1 MAGTLTGIGGRQQ
14 IWNLGNNM
22 IDTSNFVEL
31 EMQALDMRKTPYA
44 NEKNQLSQDKLLYTS
59 LKSEFSSFTQTF
71 KNLAAFKGNE
81 KKVTTTQDGYINVK
95 ADGGAIA
102 GTFNMTIT
110 QLAQRHQIA
119 SNSIDN
125 INEKL
130 PRNETIKLGD
140 KELKVTTDMTY
151 KDLIN
156 KINDGDY
163 GVSAYTLGSK
173 IFMSSTKEGEAN
185 VIKLSS
191 TPPNVLTEL
200 FYSEVEIKGTGTD
213 QDSET
218 KTEMKLNTINE
229 AKNAIYSINGIEDK
243 SPTNTIEA
251 LPGVKIELLKV
262 TGPKVDEKPGEEKP
276 DAGTTTDSK
285 VKGIDL
291 KFTVSDSNVTDA
303 SNIIKKMVADYNK
316 AVSTIDIF
324 AGKGGAFQGQAIMQ
338 SVRQAMNNVVTFSQD
353 GNYLFSFGI
362 QLKQDGTME
371 VNDEKLT
378 QALKDKPDAA
388 KQFFFGS
395 NGLGKMMEE
404 PLDKLFGDK
413 GVVGERVKNIDSRVS
428 DLDKKIKDIETQN
441 LQKQDEIVKKYQK
454 LESTLAALD
463 SQLKTIKAMT
473 KQKSDD

>member
-1 MAGTLTGIGGRQQ
+1 MAGTTMTGIGGRQQ

-22 IDTSNFVEL
+22 IDTSNLVEL
-31 EMQALDMRKTPYA
+31 EMQALDMRKTPYTT
-44 NEKNQLSQDKLLYTS
+44 EKQKLTQDKQVYAS
-59 LKSEFSSFTQTF
+59 LKTQFTPFTQMF
-71 KNLAAFKGNE
+71 KDLATFKGNE
-81 KKVTTTQDGYINVK
+81 KKVTTTQDSYINVK

-119 SNSIDN
+119 SNKIAD
-125 INEKL
+125 INAKL
-130 PRNETIKLGD
+130 PKDETLQLGG
-140 KELKVTTDMTY
+140 KTLKVTTDMTY

-163 GVSAYTLGSK
+163 GISAYTLGDK
-173 IFMSSTKEGEAN
+173 IFMSSKKEGTDGEIDFSGN
-185 VIKLSS
+185 TS
-191 TPPNVLTEL
+191 TL
-200 FYSEVEIKGTGTD
+200 FQDIGLAKADGTAV
-213 QDSET
+213 
-218 KTEMKLNTINE
+218 NTINE
-229 AKNAIYSINGIEDK
+229 AQNAKYSINGIEAE
-243 SPTNTIEA
+243 SFTNTIEA

-262 TGPKVDEKPGEEKP
+262 TEPKAEGTS
-276 DAGTTTDSK
+276 DASTTTDPK
-285 VKGIDL
+285 VKGVEL
-291 KFTVSDSNVTDA
+291 KFTVSDSNVTDTA
-303 SNIIKKMVADYNK
+303 NIIKKMVTEYNK
-316 AVSTIDIF
+316 AVSTVDLF
-324 AGKGGAFQGQAIMQ
+324 AGKDGVFQGQVIMQ
-338 SVRQAMNNVVTFSQD
+338 SVRQAMNNVATFSQD
-353 GNYLFSFGI
+353 GNYLFTFGI

-371 VNDEKLT
+371 VNDEALT
-378 QALKDKPDAA
+378 KALKEKPDAA
-388 KQFFFGS
+388 KQFFFSS

>member
-31 EMQALDMRKTPYA
+31 EMNALDMRKTPYT
-44 NEKNQLSQDKLLYTS
+44 NEKNSLSQDKLLYTS

-81 KKVTTTQDGYINVK
+81 KKVTTSQDGYINVK

-119 SNSIDN
+119 SDQIENIDAKINS
-125 INEKL
+125 
-130 PRNETIKLGD
+130 NETLKLGG
-140 KELKVTTDMTY
+140 KELKVTSDMTY

-163 GVSAYTLGSK
+163 GVSAYTLGNK
-173 IFMSSTKEGEAN
+173 IFMTSKKEGEDGVINFEGNKSSLFQKIGLAN
-185 VIKLSS
+185 DDGVALH
-191 TPPNVLTEL
+191 
-200 FYSEVEIKGTGTD
+200 EINKA
-213 QDSET
+213 Q
-218 KTEMKLNTINE
+218 
-229 AKNAIYSINGIEDK
+229 NAEYTINGIKGD
-243 SPTNTIEA
+243 SSTNTIEA

-262 TGPKVDEKPGEEKP
+262 TEEKVEEKP
-276 DAGTTTDSK
+276 VEKPEVDPKTTEAK
-285 VKGIDL
+285 AKGIEL

-303 SNIIKKMVADYNK
+303 SNVIKKMVADYNK

-324 AGKGGAFQGQAIMQ
+324 AGKGGAFQGQTIMQ

-371 VNDEKLT
+371 VNDEALT
-378 QALKDKPDAA
+378 KALKEKPDAA
-388 KQFFFGS
+388 KQFFFSS

-413 GVVGERVKNIDSRVS
+413 GIVGERVKNIDSRVS
-428 DLDKKIKDIETQN
+428 DLDKKIKDIEAQN
-441 LQKQDEIVKKYQK
+441 LQKQDEIVKKYQR

>member
-31 EMQALDMRKTPYA
+31 EMNALDMRKTPYA
-44 NEKNQLSQDKLLYTS
+44 NEKNQLAQDKLLYTS

-71 KNLAAFKGNE
+71 KNLADFKGNE

-119 SNSIDN
+119 SNDITD

-130 PRNETIKLGD
+130 PRNETLKLGGKD
-140 KELKVTTDMTY
+140 LKVTTDMTY

-163 GVSAYTLGSK
+163 GVSAYTLGTK
-173 IFMSSTKEGEAN
+173 IFMSSKKEGTDG
-185 VIKLSS
+185 VIKFEGNTS
-191 TPPNVLTEL
+191 TL
-200 FYSEVEIKGTGTD
+200 FQDIGLANADGTA
-213 QDSET
+213 
-218 KTEMKLNTINE
+218 LNTINE
-229 AKNAIYSINGIEDK
+229 AQNAKYSINGITDE
-243 SPTNTIEA
+243 SSTNTIEA

-262 TGPKVDEKPGEEKP
+262 TEPKVEGTP
-276 DAGTTTDSK
+276 DAGTTTDPK
-285 VKGIDL
+285 AKGIDL

-316 AVSTIDIF
+316 AVATVDIF

-371 VNDEKLT
+371 VNDEALT
-378 QALKDKPDAA
+378 KALKEKPDAA
-388 KQFFFGS
+388 KQFFFSS

-428 DLDKKIKDIETQN
+428 DLDKKIQDIEKQN
-441 LQKQDEIVKKYQK
+441 LDKQNEIVKKYQK

>member
-31 EMQALDMRKTPYA
+31 EMQALEMRKTPYA

-81 KKVTTTQDGYINVK
+81 KKVTTSQDGYINVK

-119 SNSIDN
+119 SKEIDVDA
-125 INEKL
+125 KL
-130 PRNETIKLGD
+130 NRDETLKLGG
-140 KELKVTTDMTY
+140 KELKVTSDMTY

-163 GVSAYTLGSK
+163 GVSAYTLGNK
-173 IFMSSTKEGEAN
+173 IFMTSKKEGEDGVINFKDNTSTLFQDIGLASKDGVAVN
-185 VIKLSS
+185 V
-191 TPPNVLTEL
+191 
-200 FYSEVEIKGTGTD
+200 
-213 QDSET
+213 
-218 KTEMKLNTINE
+218 INE
-229 AKNAIYSINGIEDK
+229 AQNAEYTINGIKGK
-243 SPTNTIEA
+243 SSTNTVEA

-262 TGPKVDEKPGEEKP
+262 TEPKVEGTP
-276 DAGTTTDSK
+276 DAGTTTEPK
-285 VKGIDL
+285 AKGIDL

-303 SNIIKKMVADYNK
+303 ANVIKKMVADYNK
-316 AVSTIDIF
+316 AVSTVDIF

-371 VNDEKLT
+371 VNDEALT
-378 QALKDKPDAA
+378 KALKEKPDAA
-388 KQFFFGS
+388 KQFFFSS

-404 PLDKLFGDK
+404 PLEKLFGDK
-413 GVVGERVKNIDSRVS
+413 GVVGERVKSIDSRVS
-428 DLDKKIKDIETQN
+428 DLDKKIKDIEAQN

>member
-1 MAGTLTGIGGRQQ
+1 MAGTITGIGGRQQ

-31 EMQALDMRKTPYA
+31 EMNALDMRKTPYT
-44 NEKNQLSQDKLLYTS
+44 NEKNSLSQDKLLYTS

-81 KKVTTTQDGYINVK
+81 KKVTTSQDGYINVK

-119 SNSIDN
+119 SDEIKD
-125 INEKL
+125 INAKL
-130 PRNETIKLGD
+130 NRDETLKLGG
-140 KELKVTTDMTY
+140 KELKVTSDMTY

-163 GVSAYTLGSK
+163 GVSAYTLGNK
-173 IFMSSTKEGEAN
+173 IFMTSKKEGEDGVINFKDNTSTLFQDIGLANEDGVAVN
-185 VIKLSS
+185 VINKA
-191 TPPNVLTEL
+191 
-200 FYSEVEIKGTGTD
+200 
-213 QDSET
+213 Q
-218 KTEMKLNTINE
+218 
-229 AKNAIYSINGIEDK
+229 NAEYTINGIEGK
-243 SPTNTIEA
+243 SSTNTIET

-262 TGPKVDEKPGEEKP
+262 TEPKVEGTP
-276 DAGTTTDSK
+276 DAGTTTEPK
-285 VKGIDL
+285 AKGIDL

-316 AVSTIDIF
+316 AVSTVDIF

-338 SVRQAMNNVVTFSQD
+338 SVRQAMNSVVTFSQD

-371 VNDEKLT
+371 VNDEALT
-378 QALKDKPDAA
+378 KALKEKPDAA
-388 KQFFFGS
+388 KQFFFSS

-428 DLDKKIKDIETQN
+428 DLDKKIQDIEKQN
-441 LQKQDEIVKKYQK
+441 LDKQNEIVKKYQK

>member
-1 MAGTLTGIGGRQQ
+1 MAGTITGIGGRQQ

-31 EMQALDMRKTPYA
+31 EMNALDMRKTPYA
-44 NEKNQLSQDKLLYTS
+44 NEKSQLSQDKLLYTS

-81 KKVTTTQDGYINVK
+81 KKVTTSQDGYINVK

-119 SNSIDN
+119 SDKIDD
-125 INEKL
+125 IDAKL
-130 PRNETIKLGD
+130 NRDETLKLGG
-140 KELKVTTDMTY
+140 KELKITSDMTY

-163 GVSAYTLGSK
+163 GVSAYTLGNK
-173 IFMSSTKEGEAN
+173 IFMTSKKEGEDGVINFEGNTSKFFQDIGLAN
-185 VIKLSS
+185 EDGAAIH
-191 TPPNVLTEL
+191 
-200 FYSEVEIKGTGTD
+200 I
-213 QDSET
+213 
-218 KTEMKLNTINE
+218 INE
-229 AKNAIYSINGIEDK
+229 ARNAEYTINGITG
-243 SPTNTIEA
+243 SSSTNTIEA

-262 TGPKVDEKPGEEKP
+262 TEQKVEENPVEKP
-276 DAGTTTDSK
+276 DGEKTEVDPKATEAK
-285 VKGIDL
+285 AKGIEL

-303 SNIIKKMVADYNK
+303 SNVIKKMVADYNK
-316 AVSTIDIF
+316 AVSTVDIF

-338 SVRQAMNNVVTFSQD
+338 SVRQAMNSVVTFSQD

-371 VNDEKLT
+371 VNDEALT
-378 QALKDKPDAA
+378 KALKEKPDAA
-388 KQFFFGS
+388 KQFFFSS

>member
-1 MAGTLTGIGGRQQ
+1 MAGTTMTGIGGRQQ

-31 EMQALDMRKTPYA
+31 EMNALDMRKTPYTK
-44 NEKNQLSQDKLLYTS
+44 EKNDLTNDKLLYTS

-119 SNSIDN
+119 SNDITD
-125 INEKL
+125 INAKL
-130 PRNETIKLGD
+130 PKDETLKLGG

-163 GVSAYTLGSK
+163 GVSAYTLGNK
-173 IFMSSTKEGEAN
+173 IFMTSKKEGTDG
-185 VIKLSS
+185 VIKFEGNTS
-191 TPPNVLTEL
+191 TLFQDIGLANADGVALNV
-200 FYSEVEIKGTGTD
+200 
-213 QDSET
+213 
-218 KTEMKLNTINE
+218 INE
-229 AKNAIYSINGIEDK
+229 AQNAKYSINGITAE
-243 SPTNTIEA
+243 SFTNTIEA

-262 TGPKVDEKPGEEKP
+262 TEPKVEGTP
-276 DAGTTTDSK
+276 DAGTTPDPKT
-285 VKGIDL
+285 KGIDL
-291 KFTVSDSNVTDA
+291 KFTVNDSNVTDA
-303 SNIIKKMVADYNK
+303 SNVIKKMVADYNK
-316 AVSTIDIF
+316 AVSTVDIF

-353 GNYLFSFGI
+353 GNYLFTFGI

-378 QALKDKPDAA
+378 QALKEKPDAA
-388 KQFFFGS
+388 KQFFFSS

>member
-31 EMQALDMRKTPYA
+31 EMNALDMRKTPYT
-44 NEKNQLSQDKLLYTS
+44 NEKNSLSQDKLLYTS

-81 KKVTTTQDGYINVK
+81 KKVTTSQDGYINVK

-119 SNSIDN
+119 SDRIENIDAKINSD
-125 INEKL
+125 
-130 PRNETIKLGD
+130 ETLKLGG
-140 KELKVTTDMTY
+140 KELKVTSDMTY

-163 GVSAYTLGSK
+163 GVSAYTLGNK
-173 IFMSSTKEGEAN
+173 IFMTSKKEGEDGVINFEGNKSSLFQKIGLAN
-185 VIKLSS
+185 DDGVALH
-191 TPPNVLTEL
+191 
-200 FYSEVEIKGTGTD
+200 EINKA
-213 QDSET
+213 Q
-218 KTEMKLNTINE
+218 
-229 AKNAIYSINGIEDK
+229 NAEYTINGIKGD
-243 SPTNTIEA
+243 SSTNTIEA

-262 TGPKVDEKPGEEKP
+262 TEEKVEEKP
-276 DAGTTTDSK
+276 VEQPEVDPKTTEAK
-285 VKGIDL
+285 AKGIEL

-303 SNIIKKMVADYNK
+303 SNVIKKMVADYNK

-324 AGKGGAFQGQAIMQ
+324 AGKGGAFQGQTIMQ

-378 QALKDKPDAA
+378 KALKEQPDAA
-388 KQFFFGS
+388 KQFFFSS

-413 GVVGERVKNIDSRVS
+413 GIVGERVKNIDSRVS
-428 DLDKKIKDIETQN
+428 DLDKKIKDIEAQN
-441 LQKQDEIVKKYQK
+441 LQKQDEIVKKYQR

>member
-31 EMQALDMRKTPYA
+31 EMNALDMRKTPYT
-44 NEKNQLSQDKLLYTS
+44 NEKNSLSQDKLLYTS

-81 KKVTTTQDGYINVK
+81 KKVTTSQDGYINVK

-119 SNSIDN
+119 SKEIDD
-125 INEKL
+125 IDAKL
-130 PRNETIKLGD
+130 NRNETLKLGG
-140 KELKVTTDMTY
+140 KELKVTSDMTY

-163 GVSAYTLGSK
+163 GVSAYTLGNK
-173 IFMSSTKEGEAN
+173 IFMSSKKEGKEGEINFKDNTSTLFQDIGLAN
-185 VIKLSS
+185 ESGVAV
-191 TPPNVLTEL
+191 NV
-200 FYSEVEIKGTGTD
+200 
-213 QDSET
+213 
-218 KTEMKLNTINE
+218 INE
-229 AKNAIYSINGIEDK
+229 AQNAEYTINGIK
-243 SPTNTIEA
+243 GNSSTNTVEA

-262 TGPKVDEKPGEEKP
+262 TEQKVEEKP
-276 DAGTTTDSK
+276 DGEKTEVDPKTTEAK
-285 VKGIDL
+285 AKGIEL

-324 AGKGGAFQGQAIMQ
+324 AGKGGAFQGQTIMQ

-371 VNDEKLT
+371 VNDEALT
-378 QALKDKPDAA
+378 KALKEKPDAA
-388 KQFFFGS
+388 KQFFFSS

-413 GVVGERVKNIDSRVS
+413 GIVGERVKNIDSRVS
-428 DLDKKIKDIETQN
+428 DLDKKIKDIESQN

>member
-1 MAGTLTGIGGRQQ
+1 MAGTITGIGGRQQ

-31 EMQALDMRKTPYA
+31 EMNALDMRKTPYT
-44 NEKNQLSQDKLLYTS
+44 NEKNSLSQDKLLYTS

-71 KNLAAFKGNE
+71 KNLAEFKGNE
-81 KKVTTTQDGYINVK
+81 KKVTTSQDGYINVK

-119 SNSIDN
+119 SDKIDD
-125 INEKL
+125 IDAKL
-130 PRNETIKLGD
+130 NRDETLKLGG
-140 KELKVTTDMTY
+140 KELKVTSDMTY

-163 GVSAYTLGSK
+163 GVSAYTLGNK
-173 IFMSSTKEGEAN
+173 IFMTSKKEGEDGVINFKDNTSTLFQDIGLANKDGVAVN
-185 VIKLSS
+185 VINKA
-191 TPPNVLTEL
+191 
-200 FYSEVEIKGTGTD
+200 
-213 QDSET
+213 Q
-218 KTEMKLNTINE
+218 
-229 AKNAIYSINGIEDK
+229 NAEYTINGIEGK
-243 SPTNTIEA
+243 SSTNTIEA

-262 TGPKVDEKPGEEKP
+262 TEQKVEEKP
-276 DAGTTTDSK
+276 VENLDGESTEVDPKTTEAK
-285 VKGIDL
+285 AKGIEL

-303 SNIIKKMVADYNK
+303 ANVIKKMVADYNK
-316 AVSTIDIF
+316 AVSTVDIF

-338 SVRQAMNNVVTFSQD
+338 SVRQAMNSVVTFSQD

-371 VNDEKLT
+371 VNDEALT
-378 QALKDKPDAA
+378 KALKEKPDAA
-388 KQFFFGS
+388 KQFFFSS

-428 DLDKKIKDIETQN
+428 DLDKKIKDIEAQN

>member
-31 EMQALDMRKTPYA
+31 EMNALAMRKTPYT

-81 KKVTTTQDGYINVK
+81 KKVTTSQDGYINVK

-102 GTFNMTIT
+102 GTFNIKIN

-119 SNSIDN
+119 SNDITN

-130 PRNETIKLGD
+130 PRNETIKLGE

-163 GVSAYTLGSK
+163 GVSVYTLGSK
-173 IFMSSTKEGEAN
+173 MFMSSTKEGATN
-185 VIKLSS
+185 NIKLEE
-191 TPPNVLTEL
+191 TPPNVLTDL
-200 FYSEVEIKGTGTD
+200 FYSKVEGST
-213 QDSET
+213 
-218 KTEMKLNTINE
+218 TEMKLNTINK
-229 AKNAIYSINGIEDK
+229 ALDAIYSINGIEEN
-243 SPTNTIEA
+243 SASNTIET

-262 TGPKVDEKPGEEKP
+262 TDPIVENKPSGET
-276 DAGTTTDSK
+276 GTDTKAADQ
-285 VKGIDL
+285 KGIDL

-303 SNIIKKMVADYNK
+303 ANLIKKMVADYNK
-316 AVSTIDIF
+316 AVGTVDIF
-324 AGKGGAFQGQAIMQ
+324 DGKNGAFQGQAIMQ
-338 SVRQAMNNVVTFSQD
+338 SVRQMMNNVVTFSKD
-353 GNYLFSFGI
+353 GNYLFTYGI
-362 QLKQDGTME
+362 QLKQDGTMQ
-371 VNDEKLT
+371 VDDEKLT
-378 QALKDKPDAA
+378 KALKDNPDAA
-388 KQFFFGS
+388 KQFFFSS
-395 NGLGKMMEE
+395 NGIGKMMEE
-404 PLDKLFGDK
+404 PLEKLFGDK

-428 DLDKKIKDIETQN
+428 DLDKKIKDIESQN

>member
-1 MAGTLTGIGGRQQ
+1 MAGTITGIGGRQQ

-31 EMQALDMRKTPYA
+31 EMNALDMRKTPYTT
-44 NEKNQLSQDKLLYTS
+44 EKNSLSQDKLLYTS

-81 KKVTTTQDGYINVK
+81 KKVTTSQDGYINVK

-119 SNSIDN
+119 SDEIKD
-125 INEKL
+125 INAKL
-130 PRNETIKLGD
+130 NRDETLKLGG
-140 KELKVTTDMTY
+140 KELKVTSDMTY

-163 GVSAYTLGSK
+163 GVSAYTLGNK
-173 IFMSSTKEGEAN
+173 IFMTSKKEGEDGVINFKDNTSTLFQDIGLANKDGVAVN
-185 VIKLSS
+185 VINKA
-191 TPPNVLTEL
+191 
-200 FYSEVEIKGTGTD
+200 
-213 QDSET
+213 Q
-218 KTEMKLNTINE
+218 
-229 AKNAIYSINGIEDK
+229 NAEYTINGIEGK
-243 SPTNTIEA
+243 SSTNTIET

-262 TGPKVDEKPGEEKP
+262 TEPKVEGTP
-276 DAGTTTDSK
+276 DAGTTTEPK
-285 VKGIDL
+285 AKGIDL

-316 AVSTIDIF
+316 AVSTVDIF

-353 GNYLFSFGI
+353 GNYLFTFGI

-371 VNDEKLT
+371 VNDEALT
-378 QALKDKPDAA
+378 KALKEKPDAA
-388 KQFFFGS
+388 KQFFFSS

>member
-1 MAGTLTGIGGRQQ
+1 MAGTITGIGGRQQ

-31 EMQALDMRKTPYA
+31 EMNALDMRKTPYT
-44 NEKNQLSQDKLLYTS
+44 NEKNSLSQDKLLYTS

-81 KKVTTTQDGYINVK
+81 KKVTTSQDGYINVK

-119 SNSIDN
+119 SNKIDD
-125 INEKL
+125 IDAKL
-130 PRNETIKLGD
+130 NRDETLKLGG
-140 KELKVTTDMTY
+140 KELKITSDMTY

-163 GVSAYTLGSK
+163 GVSAYTLGNK
-173 IFMSSTKEGEAN
+173 IFMTSKKEGEDGVINFKDNTSTLFKDIGLAN
-185 VIKLSS
+185 
-191 TPPNVLTEL
+191 ED
-200 FYSEVEIKGTGTD
+200 GTAR
-213 QDSET
+213 
-218 KTEMKLNTINE
+218 NIINE
-229 AKNAIYSINGIEDK
+229 AQNAEYTINGIKGK
-243 SPTNTIEA
+243 SSTNTIEA

-262 TGPKVDEKPGEEKP
+262 TEQKVEEKP
-276 DAGTTTDSK
+276 VENPDGEKTEVDPKTTEAK
-285 VKGIDL
+285 AKGIEL

-303 SNIIKKMVADYNK
+303 ANVIKKMVADYNK
-316 AVSTIDIF
+316 AVSTVDIF

-338 SVRQAMNNVVTFSQD
+338 SVRQAMNSVVTFSQD

-371 VNDEKLT
+371 VNDEALT
-378 QALKDKPDAA
+378 KALKEKPDAA
-388 KQFFFGS
+388 KQFFFSS

-428 DLDKKIKDIETQN
+428 DLDKKIKDIEAQN

>member
-31 EMQALDMRKTPYA
+31 EMQALEMRKTPYA
-44 NEKNQLSQDKLLYTS
+44 NEKSQLSQDKLLYTS

-81 KKVTTTQDGYINVK
+81 KKVTTSQEGYINVK

-119 SNSIDN
+119 SKEIDVDA
-125 INEKL
+125 KL
-130 PRNETIKLGD
+130 NRDETLKLGG
-140 KELKVTTDMTY
+140 KELKVTPDMTY

-163 GVSAYTLGSK
+163 GVSAYTLGNK
-173 IFMSSTKEGEAN
+173 IFMTSKKEGEDGVINFKDNTSTLFQDIGLASKDGVAVN
-185 VIKLSS
+185 V
-191 TPPNVLTEL
+191 
-200 FYSEVEIKGTGTD
+200 
-213 QDSET
+213 
-218 KTEMKLNTINE
+218 INE
-229 AKNAIYSINGIEDK
+229 AQNAEYTINGIKGK
-243 SPTNTIEA
+243 SSTNTVEA

-262 TGPKVDEKPGEEKP
+262 TEPKVEGTP
-276 DAGTTTDSK
+276 DAGTTTEPK
-285 VKGIDL
+285 AKGIDL

-303 SNIIKKMVADYNK
+303 ANVIKKMVADYNK
-316 AVSTIDIF
+316 AVSTVDIF

-371 VNDEKLT
+371 VNDEALT
-378 QALKDKPDAA
+378 KALKEKPDAA
-388 KQFFFGS
+388 KQFFFSS

-413 GVVGERVKNIDSRVS
+413 GVVGERVKSIDSRVS

>member
-1 MAGTLTGIGGRQQ
+1 MAGTITGIGGRQQ

-31 EMQALDMRKTPYA
+31 EMNALDMRKTPYT
-44 NEKNQLSQDKLLYTS
+44 NEKNSLSQDKLLYTS

-71 KNLAAFKGNE
+71 KNLAEFKGNE
-81 KKVTTTQDGYINVK
+81 KKVTTSQDGYINVK

-119 SNSIDN
+119 SNKIDD
-125 INEKL
+125 IDAKL
-130 PRNETIKLGD
+130 NRDETLKLGG
-140 KELKVTTDMTY
+140 KELKITPDMTY

-163 GVSAYTLGSK
+163 GVSAYTLGNK
-173 IFMSSTKEGEAN
+173 IFMTSKKEGEDGVINFKDNTSTLFKDIGLAN
-185 VIKLSS
+185 
-191 TPPNVLTEL
+191 ED
-200 FYSEVEIKGTGTD
+200 GTAR
-213 QDSET
+213 
-218 KTEMKLNTINE
+218 NIINE
-229 AKNAIYSINGIEDK
+229 ARNAEYTINGIEGK
-243 SPTNTIEA
+243 SSTNTIEA

-262 TGPKVDEKPGEEKP
+262 TEQKVEEKP
-276 DAGTTTDSK
+276 VENPDGEKTEVDQKTTEAK
-285 VKGIDL
+285 AKGIEL
-291 KFTVSDSNVTDA
+291 NFTVSDSNVTDA
-303 SNIIKKMVADYNK
+303 ANVIKKMVADYNK
-316 AVSTIDIF
+316 AVSTVDIF

-338 SVRQAMNNVVTFSQD
+338 SVRQAMNSVVTFSQD

-371 VNDEKLT
+371 VNDEALT
-378 QALKDKPDAA
+378 KALKEKPDAA
-388 KQFFFGS
+388 KQFFFSS

-428 DLDKKIKDIETQN
+428 DLDKKIKDIEAQN

>member
-1 MAGTLTGIGGRQQ
+1 MAGTTMTGIGGRQQ

-31 EMQALDMRKTPYA
+31 EMNALDMRKTPYTK
-44 NEKNQLSQDKLLYTS
+44 EKTDLTNDRLVYTS

-81 KKVTTTQDGYINVK
+81 KKVTTSQDGYINVK

-119 SNSIDN
+119 SNKVTD
-125 INEKL
+125 INAKL
-130 PRNETIKLGD
+130 PKDETIKLGD

-163 GVSAYTLGSK
+163 GVSAYTLGDK
-173 IFMSSTKEGEAN
+173 IFMTSKKEGAMNE
-185 VIKLSS
+185 IKLEK
-191 TPPNVLTEL
+191 TPPNVLTDL
-200 FYSEVEIKGTGTD
+200 FYSKVEGKD
-213 QDSET
+213 PLA
-218 KTEMKLNTINE
+218 TEMRLNTINE
-229 AKNAIYSINGIEDK
+229 ALDAKYSINGVEGK
-243 SPTNTIEA
+243 SDSNTIEA

-262 TGPKVDEKPGEEKP
+262 TE
-276 DAGTTTDSK
+276 SK
-285 VKGIDL
+285 VENKPEGGTGTDADQKAKGIDL

-316 AVSTIDIF
+316 AVSTVDIF
-324 AGKGGAFQGQAIMQ
+324 AGKGGVFQGQTIMQ

-378 QALKDKPDAA
+378 QALKEKPDAA
-388 KQFFFGS
+388 KQFFFSS

-413 GVVGERVKNIDSRVS
+413 GVVGERVKSIDSRVS

>member
-1 MAGTLTGIGGRQQ
+1 MAGTMTGIGGRQQ

-31 EMQALDMRKTPYA
+31 EMNALDMRKTPYA

-81 KKVTTTQDGYINVK
+81 KKVTTSQDGYMNVK

-119 SNSIDN
+119 SKEIDVDA
-125 INEKL
+125 KL
-130 PRNETIKLGD
+130 NRDETLKLGD
-140 KELKVTTDMTY
+140 KELKVTPDMTY

-163 GVSAYTLGSK
+163 GVSAYTLGNK
-173 IFMSSTKEGEAN
+173 IFMTSKKEGEDGVINFKDNTSTLFQDIGLANKDGVAVN
-185 VIKLSS
+185 VI
-191 TPPNVLTEL
+191 TEA
-200 FYSEVEIKGTGTD
+200 
-213 QDSET
+213 Q
-218 KTEMKLNTINE
+218 
-229 AKNAIYSINGIEDK
+229 NAEYTINGIK
-243 SPTNTIEA
+243 GNSSTNTVEA

-262 TGPKVDEKPGEEKP
+262 TEPKAEGTS
-276 DAGTTTDSK
+276 DAGTTTEPK
-285 VKGIDL
+285 AKGIDL

-316 AVSTIDIF
+316 AVSTVDIF

-338 SVRQAMNNVVTFSQD
+338 SVRQAMNNVVTFSRD

-371 VNDEKLT
+371 VNDEALT
-378 QALKDKPDAA
+378 KALKEKPDAA
-388 KQFFFGS
+388 KQFFFSS

>member
-31 EMQALDMRKTPYA
+31 EMQALEMRKTPYA
-44 NEKNQLSQDKLLYTS
+44 TEKNQLSQDKLLYTS

-81 KKVTTTQDGYINVK
+81 KKVTTSQDGYVNVK

-119 SNSIDN
+119 SKEIDVDA
-125 INEKL
+125 KL
-130 PRNETIKLGD
+130 NRDETLKLGG
-140 KELKVTTDMTY
+140 KELKVTPDMTY

-163 GVSAYTLGSK
+163 GVSAYTLGNK
-173 IFMSSTKEGEAN
+173 IFMTSKKEGEDGVINFKDNTSTLFQDIGLAN
-185 VIKLSS
+185 KDGVAV
-191 TPPNVLTEL
+191 NV
-200 FYSEVEIKGTGTD
+200 
-213 QDSET
+213 
-218 KTEMKLNTINE
+218 INE
-229 AKNAIYSINGIEDK
+229 AQNAEYTINGIKGK
-243 SPTNTIEA
+243 SSTNTVEA

-262 TGPKVDEKPGEEKP
+262 TEPKVEGTP
-276 DAGTTTDSK
+276 DAGTTTEPK
-285 VKGIDL
+285 AKGIDL

-303 SNIIKKMVADYNK
+303 ANVIKKMVADYNK
-316 AVSTIDIF
+316 AVSTVDIF

-371 VNDEKLT
+371 VNDEALT
-378 QALKDKPDAA
+378 KALKEKPDAA
-388 KQFFFGS
+388 KQFFFSS

-413 GVVGERVKNIDSRVS
+413 GVVGERVKSIESRVS

>member
-1 MAGTLTGIGGRQQ
+1 MAGTMTGIGGRQQ

-31 EMQALDMRKTPYA
+31 EMNALDMRKTPYA

-71 KNLAAFKGNE
+71 KNLADFKGNE

-119 SNSIDN
+119 SKEIDVDA
-125 INEKL
+125 KL
-130 PRNETIKLGD
+130 NRDETLKLGG
-140 KELKVTTDMTY
+140 KELKVTSDMTY

-163 GVSAYTLGSK
+163 GVSAYTLGNK
-173 IFMSSTKEGEAN
+173 IFMTSKKEGEDGVINFKDNTSTLFQDIGLANKDGVAVN
-185 VIKLSS
+185 VINKA
-191 TPPNVLTEL
+191 
-200 FYSEVEIKGTGTD
+200 
-213 QDSET
+213 Q
-218 KTEMKLNTINE
+218 
-229 AKNAIYSINGIEDK
+229 NAEYTINGIEGK
-243 SPTNTIEA
+243 SSTNTIEA

-262 TGPKVDEKPGEEKP
+262 TEPKVEGTP
-276 DAGTTTDSK
+276 DAGTTTEPK
-285 VKGIDL
+285 AKGIDL

-316 AVSTIDIF
+316 AVATVDIF

-371 VNDEKLT
+371 VNDEALT
-378 QALKDKPDAA
+378 KALKEKPDAA
-388 KQFFFGS
+388 KQFFFSS

>member
-1 MAGTLTGIGGRQQ
+1 MAGTTMTGIGGRQQ

-31 EMQALDMRKTPYA
+31 EMNALDMRKTPYTK
-44 NEKNQLSQDKLLYTS
+44 EKNDLTNDKLLYTS

-81 KKVTTTQDGYINVK
+81 KKVTTSQDGYINVK

-119 SNSIDN
+119 SNEIKD
-125 INEKL
+125 INAKL
-130 PRNETIKLGD
+130 PKDETLKLGG

-163 GVSAYTLGSK
+163 GVSAYTLGNK
-173 IFMSSTKEGEAN
+173 IFMTSKKEGTDGQIKFEAN
-185 VIKLSS
+185 TS
-191 TPPNVLTEL
+191 TL
-200 FYSEVEIKGTGTD
+200 FQDMGLAKADGTA
-213 QDSET
+213 
-218 KTEMKLNTINE
+218 LNTINE
-229 AKNAIYSINGIEDK
+229 AQNAMYTINGIKGEG
-243 SPTNTIEA
+243 STNTIEA

-262 TGPKVDEKPGEEKP
+262 TEPKVEGAP
-276 DAGTTTDSK
+276 DADTTTDPK
-285 VKGIDL
+285 AKGIDL
-291 KFTVSDSNVTDA
+291 KFTVNDSNVTDA
-303 SNIIKKMVADYNK
+303 SNVIKKMVADYNK
-316 AVSTIDIF
+316 AVSTVDIF

-338 SVRQAMNNVVTFSQD
+338 SVRQAMNNVVTFSQG
-353 GNYLFSFGI
+353 GNYLFTFGI

-378 QALKDKPDAA
+378 QALKEKPDAA
-388 KQFFFGS
+388 KQFFFSS

>member
-1 MAGTLTGIGGRQQ
+1 MAGTITGIGGRQQ

-31 EMQALDMRKTPYA
+31 EMNALDMRKTPYT
-44 NEKNQLSQDKLLYTS
+44 NEKNSLSQDKLLYTS

-71 KNLAAFKGNE
+71 KNLAEFKGNE
-81 KKVTTTQDGYINVK
+81 KKVTTSQDGYINVK

-119 SNSIDN
+119 SDKIDD
-125 INEKL
+125 IDAKL
-130 PRNETIKLGD
+130 NRDETLKLGG
-140 KELKVTTDMTY
+140 KELKVTSDMTY

-163 GVSAYTLGSK
+163 GVSAYTLGNK
-173 IFMSSTKEGEAN
+173 IFMTSKKEGEDGVINFKDNTSTLFQDIGLANKDGVAVN
-185 VIKLSS
+185 VINKA
-191 TPPNVLTEL
+191 
-200 FYSEVEIKGTGTD
+200 
-213 QDSET
+213 Q
-218 KTEMKLNTINE
+218 
-229 AKNAIYSINGIEDK
+229 NAEYTINGIEGK
-243 SPTNTIEA
+243 SSTNTIEA

-262 TGPKVDEKPGEEKP
+262 TEQKVEEKP
-276 DAGTTTDSK
+276 VENPDGESTEVDPKTTEAK
-285 VKGIDL
+285 AKGIEL

-303 SNIIKKMVADYNK
+303 ANVIKKMVADYNK
-316 AVSTIDIF
+316 AVSTVDIF

-338 SVRQAMNNVVTFSQD
+338 SVRQAMNSVVTFSQD

-371 VNDEKLT
+371 VNEEALT
-378 QALKDKPDAA
+378 KALKEKPDAA
-388 KQFFFGS
+388 KQFFFSS

-428 DLDKKIKDIETQN
+428 DLDKKIKDIEAQN

>member
-1 MAGTLTGIGGRQQ
+1 MAGTITGIGGRQQ

-31 EMQALDMRKTPYA
+31 EMNALDMRKTPYT
-44 NEKNQLSQDKLLYTS
+44 NEKNSLSQDKLLYTS

-81 KKVTTTQDGYINVK
+81 KKVTTSQDGYINVK

-119 SNSIDN
+119 SNKIDD
-125 INEKL
+125 IDAKL
-130 PRNETIKLGD
+130 NRDETLKLGG
-140 KELKVTTDMTY
+140 KELKITSDMTY

-163 GVSAYTLGSK
+163 GVSAYTLGNK
-173 IFMSSTKEGEAN
+173 IFMTSKKEGEDGVINFKDNTSTLFKDIGLAN
-185 VIKLSS
+185 
-191 TPPNVLTEL
+191 ED
-200 FYSEVEIKGTGTD
+200 GTAR
-213 QDSET
+213 
-218 KTEMKLNTINE
+218 NIINE
-229 AKNAIYSINGIEDK
+229 ARNAEYTINGIEGK
-243 SPTNTIEA
+243 SSTNTIEA

-262 TGPKVDEKPGEEKP
+262 TEQKVEEKP
-276 DAGTTTDSK
+276 VENPDGESTEVDPKTTEAK
-285 VKGIDL
+285 AKGIEL

-303 SNIIKKMVADYNK
+303 ANVIKKMVADYNK
-316 AVSTIDIF
+316 AVSTVDIF

-338 SVRQAMNNVVTFSQD
+338 SVRQAMNSVVTFSQD

-371 VNDEKLT
+371 VNEEALT
-378 QALKDKPDAA
+378 KALKEKPDAA
-388 KQFFFGS
+388 KQFFFSS

-428 DLDKKIKDIETQN
+428 DLDKKIKDIEAQN

>member
-31 EMQALDMRKTPYA
+31 EMQALDMRKTPYTT
-44 NEKNQLSQDKLLYTS
+44 EKQQLTNDKQVYIS
-59 LKSEFSSFTQTF
+59 LKSQFSSFTQTF
-71 KNLAAFKGNE
+71 KDLAAFKGNE
-81 KKVTTTQDGYINVK
+81 KKVTATQDGYINVK
-95 ADGGAIA
+95 ADGGAIP

-119 SNSIDN
+119 SNPITD
-125 INEKL
+125 INAKL
-130 PRNETIKLGD
+130 PKDETLKLGGKD
-140 KELKVTTDMTY
+140 IKVTTDMTY

-163 GVSAYTLGSK
+163 GVSAYTLGDK
-173 IFMSSTKEGEAN
+173 IFMSSKKEGTDGKIDFSGN
-185 VIKLSS
+185 TS
-191 TPPNVLTEL
+191 TL
-200 FYSEVEIKGTGTD
+200 FQDIGLVKADGTAV
-213 QDSET
+213 
-218 KTEMKLNTINE
+218 NTINE
-229 AKNAIYSINGIEDK
+229 AQNAKYSINGIGAE
-243 SPTNTIEA
+243 SFTNTIEA

-262 TGPKVDEKPGEEKP
+262 TEPKVEGTP
-276 DAGTTTDSK
+276 DAGTTTDTK
-285 VKGIDL
+285 AKGVDL
-291 KFTVSDSNVTDA
+291 KFTVSDSNVTDTA
-303 SNIIKKMVADYNK
+303 NLIKKMVAEYNK
-316 AVSTIDIF
+316 AVNIADIF
-324 AGKGGAFQGQAIMQ
+324 AGKGGVFQGQVIMQ

-413 GVVGERVKNIDSRVS
+413 GIVGERVKGIDSRVS

>member
-119 SNSIDN
+119 SNPITD
-125 INEKL
+125 INAKL
-130 PRNETIKLGD
+130 PKDETLKLGGND
-140 KELKVTTDMTY
+140 LKVTTDMTY

-163 GVSAYTLGSK
+163 GVSAYTLGDK
-173 IFMSSTKEGEAN
+173 IFMSSKKEGTDGEIDFSGN
-185 VIKLSS
+185 TS
-191 TPPNVLTEL
+191 TL
-200 FYSEVEIKGTGTD
+200 FQDIGLAKADGTAV
-213 QDSET
+213 
-218 KTEMKLNTINE
+218 NTINE
-229 AKNAIYSINGIEDK
+229 AQNAKYSINGIKAE
-243 SPTNTIEA
+243 SFTNTIEA

-262 TGPKVDEKPGEEKP
+262 TEPKVEGTP
-276 DAGTTTDSK
+276 DAGTTTDPK
-285 VKGIDL
+285 AKGVEL

-371 VNDEKLT
+371 VNDEQLT
-378 QALKDKPDAA
+378 KALKDKPDAA

-454 LESTLAALD
+454 LESTLAELD

>member
-31 EMQALDMRKTPYA
+31 EMQALEMKKTPYA

-81 KKVTTTQDGYINVK
+81 KKVTTSQDGYINVK

-119 SNSIDN
+119 SKEIDVDA
-125 INEKL
+125 KL
-130 PRNETIKLGD
+130 NRDETLKLGG
-140 KELKVTTDMTY
+140 KELKVTPDMTY

-163 GVSAYTLGSK
+163 GVSAYTLGNK
-173 IFMSSTKEGEAN
+173 IFMTSKKEGTDG
-185 VIKLSS
+185 VIKFEGNTS
-191 TPPNVLTEL
+191 TL
-200 FYSEVEIKGTGTD
+200 FQDIGLANADGTA
-213 QDSET
+213 
-218 KTEMKLNTINE
+218 LNTINE
-229 AKNAIYSINGIEDK
+229 AQNAKYSINGITDE
-243 SPTNTIEA
+243 SSTNTIEA

-262 TGPKVDEKPGEEKP
+262 TEPKVEGTP
-276 DAGTTTDSK
+276 DAGTTTEPK
-285 VKGIDL
+285 TKGIDL

-303 SNIIKKMVADYNK
+303 ANVIKKMVADYNK
-316 AVSTIDIF
+316 AVSTVDIF

-371 VNDEKLT
+371 VNDEALT
-378 QALKDKPDAA
+378 KALKEKPDAA
-388 KQFFFGS
+388 KQFFFSS

-413 GVVGERVKNIDSRVS
+413 GVVGERVKSIDSRVS

>member
-31 EMQALDMRKTPYA
+31 EMQALEMRKTPYA

-81 KKVTTTQDGYINVK
+81 KKVTTSQDGYINVK

-119 SNSIDN
+119 SKEIDVDA
-125 INEKL
+125 KL
-130 PRNETIKLGD
+130 NRDETLKLGG
-140 KELKVTTDMTY
+140 KELKVTSDMTY

-163 GVSAYTLGSK
+163 GVSAYTLGNK
-173 IFMSSTKEGEAN
+173 IFMTSKKEGEDG
-185 VIKLSS
+185 VINFKDNTSTLFQDIGLSS
-191 TPPNVLTEL
+191 KDGVAVNV
-200 FYSEVEIKGTGTD
+200 
-213 QDSET
+213 
-218 KTEMKLNTINE
+218 INE
-229 AKNAIYSINGIEDK
+229 AQNAEYTINGIKGK
-243 SPTNTIEA
+243 SSTNTVEA

-262 TGPKVDEKPGEEKP
+262 TEPKVEGTP
-276 DAGTTTDSK
+276 DAGTTTEPK
-285 VKGIDL
+285 AKGIDL

-303 SNIIKKMVADYNK
+303 ANVIKKMVADYNK
-316 AVSTIDIF
+316 AVSTVDIF

-371 VNDEKLT
+371 VNDEALT
-378 QALKDKPDAA
+378 KALKEKPDAA
-388 KQFFFGS
+388 KQFFFSS

-413 GVVGERVKNIDSRVS
+413 GVVGERVKSIDSRVS

>member
-31 EMQALDMRKTPYA
+31 EMQALEMRKTPYA
-44 NEKNQLSQDKLLYTS
+44 NEKSQLSQDKLLYTS

-81 KKVTTTQDGYINVK
+81 KKVTTSQDGYINVK

-119 SNSIDN
+119 SKEIDVDA
-125 INEKL
+125 KL
-130 PRNETIKLGD
+130 NRDETLKLGG
-140 KELKVTTDMTY
+140 KELKVTPDMTY

-163 GVSAYTLGSK
+163 GVSAYTLGNK
-173 IFMSSTKEGEAN
+173 IFMTSKKEGEDGVINFKDNTSTLFQDIGLASKDGVAVN
-185 VIKLSS
+185 V
-191 TPPNVLTEL
+191 
-200 FYSEVEIKGTGTD
+200 
-213 QDSET
+213 
-218 KTEMKLNTINE
+218 INE
-229 AKNAIYSINGIEDK
+229 AQNAEYTINGIKGK
-243 SPTNTIEA
+243 SSTNTVEA

-262 TGPKVDEKPGEEKP
+262 TEPKVEGTP
-276 DAGTTTDSK
+276 DAGTTTEPK
-285 VKGIDL
+285 AKGIDL

-303 SNIIKKMVADYNK
+303 ANVIKKMVADYNK
-316 AVSTIDIF
+316 AVSTVDIF

-371 VNDEKLT
+371 VNDEALT
-378 QALKDKPDAA
+378 KALKEKPDAA
-388 KQFFFGS
+388 KQFFFSS

-413 GVVGERVKNIDSRVS
+413 GVVGERVKSIDSRVS

>member
-31 EMQALDMRKTPYA
+31 EMQALEMRKTPYA

-81 KKVTTTQDGYINVK
+81 KKVTTSQDGYINVK

-119 SNSIDN
+119 SKEIDVDA
-125 INEKL
+125 KL
-130 PRNETIKLGD
+130 NRDETLKLGG
-140 KELKVTTDMTY
+140 KELKVTSDMTY

-163 GVSAYTLGSK
+163 GVSAYTLGNK
-173 IFMSSTKEGEAN
+173 IFMTSKKEGEDGVINFKDNTSTLFQDIGLASKDGVAVN
-185 VIKLSS
+185 V
-191 TPPNVLTEL
+191 
-200 FYSEVEIKGTGTD
+200 
-213 QDSET
+213 
-218 KTEMKLNTINE
+218 INE
-229 AKNAIYSINGIEDK
+229 AQNAEYTINGVKGK
-243 SPTNTIEA
+243 SSTNTVEA

-262 TGPKVDEKPGEEKP
+262 TEPKVEGTP
-276 DAGTTTDSK
+276 DAGTTTEPK
-285 VKGIDL
+285 AKGIDL

-303 SNIIKKMVADYNK
+303 ANVIKKMVADYNK
-316 AVSTIDIF
+316 AISTVDIF

-371 VNDEKLT
+371 VNDEALT
-378 QALKDKPDAA
+378 KALKEKPDAA
-388 KQFFFGS
+388 KQFFFSS

-413 GVVGERVKNIDSRVS
+413 GVVGERVKSIDSRVS

>member
-1 MAGTLTGIGGRQQ
+1 MAGTTMTGIGGRQQ

-22 IDTSNFVEL
+22 IDTSNLVEL
-31 EMQALDMRKTPYA
+31 ELQALDMRKTPYTK
-44 NEKNQLSQDKLLYTS
+44 EKNDLTNDKLLYTS

-81 KKVTTTQDGYINVK
+81 KKVTTTQEGYIDVK

-119 SNSIDN
+119 SNKVTD
-125 INEKL
+125 INAKL
-130 PRNETIKLGD
+130 PKDETIKLGD

-163 GVSAYTLGSK
+163 GVSAYTLGDK
-173 IFMSSTKEGEAN
+173 IFMTSKKEGAMNE
-185 VIKLSS
+185 IKLEK
-191 TPPNVLTEL
+191 TPPNVLTDL
-200 FYSEVEIKGTGTD
+200 FYSKVEST
-213 QDSET
+213 
-218 KTEMKLNTINE
+218 TEMKLNTINE
-229 AKNAIYSINGIEDK
+229 ALDAKYTINGIDGT
-243 SPTNTIEA
+243 SPSNTIET
-251 LPGVKIELLKV
+251 LPGVKIELLKA
-262 TGPKVDEKPGEEKP
+262 TEPKVEGTP
-276 DAGTTTDSK
+276 DAGTTTEPK
-285 VKGIDL
+285 AKGIDL

-303 SNIIKKMVADYNK
+303 SNVIKKMVADYNK
-316 AVSTIDIF
+316 AVSTVDIF
-324 AGKGGAFQGQAIMQ
+324 AGKGGAFQGQAVMQ

-353 GNYLFSFGI
+353 GNYLFIFGI

-371 VNDEKLT
+371 VNDEALT
-378 QALKDKPDAA
+378 KALKEKPDAA
-388 KQFFFGS
+388 KQFFFSS

-428 DLDKKIKDIETQN
+428 DLDKKIQDIEKQN
-441 LQKQDEIVKKYQK
+441 LDKQNEIVKKYQK